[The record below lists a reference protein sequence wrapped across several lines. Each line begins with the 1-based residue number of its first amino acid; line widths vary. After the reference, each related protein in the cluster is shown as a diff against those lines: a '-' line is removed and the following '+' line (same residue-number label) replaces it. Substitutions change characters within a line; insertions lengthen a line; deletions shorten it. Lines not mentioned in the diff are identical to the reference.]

1 MSAVTA
7 SAVDVPLMSPDLVL
21 PWSSDHEQKKKFE
34 KILKKTLIPL
44 LVFLLIMPWLPV
56 FEPEFVEPENKLV
69 KTKVL
74 LAPPVVDKSRQP
86 KPKPKPAIAKKSV
99 AKTSKSSSKAP
110 AQGIAALSKQLSALR
125 ASVDT
130 SKFQNKNV
138 VVSTAGKA
146 QQSRR
151 QLLGQDSA
159 IRKSGGIKVT
169 DKPVMSGSL
178 AAYQSTDV
186 DSPITAIGVPSGRS
200 DGYSSSV
207 EGRRDME
214 SIRRVF
220 EKYKGSVFAL
230 YTQSLRSNPE
240 LQGKF
245 LFELVIEPDGT
256 ISNLKLI
263 SSDLKYAH
271 LEKNILAKIREIRFG
286 AEDVVA
292 TAVQYKFVFMP
303 S

>member
-1 MSAVTA
+1 MSAVN
-7 SAVDVPLMSPDLVL
+7 VPLMSPDLVL
-21 PWSSDHEQKKKFE
+21 PWSSDREQKQKFE
-34 KILKKTLIPL
+34 KLLKKILVPL
-44 LVFLLIMPWLPV
+44 LLLLLILPWLPV
-56 FEPEFVEPENKLV
+56 FEPEFVEPEKKLV

-74 LAPPVVDKSRQP
+74 LTPPVVDKSRQP
-86 KPKPKPAIAKKSV
+86 KPKPQPAKAKKSV
-99 AKTSKSSSKAP
+99 AKAAASPSKAP

-138 VVSTAGKA
+138 VVSTAGKT
-146 QQSRR
+146 QHSRR

-159 IRKSGGIKVT
+159 VRKSGGIKVT
-169 DKPVMSGSL
+169 DKPVMTASL
-178 AAYQSTDV
+178 AAHQSADV
-186 DSPITAIGVPSGRS
+186 DSPITAIGTPSGSS
-200 DGYSSSV
+200 DGYSSSL

-271 LEKNILAKIREIRFG
+271 LEKNILAKIRGINFG